1 MSDGRSDEPSEERNE
16 RQGRH
21 ADQSPTNGGESPT
34 VLPSEDQPGR
44 QARWA
49 PKRVSLRW
57 ALAHVSRGKLQET
70 SCCRDCSRRKR
81 VDKQP
86 LERRKNAPLKAV
98 SWGVALVPIRRTNR
112 LRGRL
117 KAFPQRDAGGEHPS
131 TLVSDSRATG
141 PLRSRSKCTPCAH
154 RTGLLVE
161 PVLNGE
167 RQRRPL
173 VGRSPPGLV
182 CAPCEIKITHTLRK

>member
-16 RQGRH
+16 RQRETRRPIPNQRWGEPNSAAFRR
-21 ADQSPTNGGESPT
+21 PTRKTGTLG
-34 VLPSEDQPGR
+34 
-44 QARWA
+44 

-98 SWGVALVPIRRTNR
+98 SWGVALVPIRRASR
-112 LRGRL
+112 LRGGL
-117 KAFPQRDAGGEHPS
+117 KALPQRDSGGEHPS
-131 TLVSDSRATG
+131 TPVSDSRATG
-141 PLRSRSKCTPCAH
+141 PLRSRSRCTPCAC